1 MNKNVKIYGGIA
13 LAALLGVI
21 IWALFFRHVHTEG
34 DGHDHDHAGEKS
46 EAVSEE
52 DAHEENPNV
61 KEVHLNE
68 AQYKGTGLVL
78 GGFEKKNLSAVINA
92 NGYTKLPPQNQ
103 AQVSVQLSGTIKRIN
118 VIEGQAVKAGQILA
132 TMQSMAYNNLR
143 LEREKLSQEL
153 TASQT
158 NLEYLKLEFARQ
170 KELSDEN
177 VNAKKVFQK
186 VSSDLQAEE
195 GKIKTLQNQ
204 IAILG
209 QNIEIG
215 GSSTSPIINI
225 VAPISGNV
233 TDVNVT
239 IGAAAEAGKTLF
251 TIVDNTKMH
260 VDLLVYEKDLFKVKP
275 GQNVRFILTNQD
287 GSEIRGKIF
296 SVGKSF
302 ENETKSVAVHADI
315 LNEKQMLIPGMY
327 VNALIDIG
335 SNSVDA
341 LPVDAIVKAEGR
353 EFVFVLE
360 EETAHDEEEGHAH
373 DDGHKHEEAA
383 GSEMKKE
390 EAHDEKEGHAHDDGH
405 KHEEAEGKE
414 FHFQRIEVKTG
425 TSQLGYVQTT
435 FLQPLETAK
444 NIVIKGAYY
453 LQSHLTKSEGGG
465 GHAH

>member
-1 MNKNVKIYGGIA
+1 MNKNLKIYVGIA
-13 LAALLGVI
+13 AAAIVGI
-21 IWALFFRHVHTEG
+21 ILYFALRTPHVHKEG
-34 DGHDHDHAGEKS
+34 DGHDHGTGEKT
-46 EAVSEE
+46 EA
-52 DAHEENPNV
+52 AHEEGENPMV

-68 AQYKGTGLVL
+68 AQYKATGLVL
-78 GGFEKKNLSAVINA
+78 GGIEKKNLSEVINA

-103 AQVSVQLSGTIKRIN
+103 AQVSVQLPGTIKSIK
-118 VIEGQAVKAGQILA
+118 VIEGQAVKAGQVLA

-143 LEREKLSQEL
+143 LEREKLNQEL
-153 TASQT
+153 TASQSS
-158 NLEYLKLEFARQ
+158 LDFLRLEFARQ

-186 VSSDLQAEE
+186 VSSDLQMEE
-195 GKIKTLQNQ
+195 AKVKTLQSQ

-215 GSSTSPIINI
+215 GNSTSPIINI
-225 VAPISGNV
+225 TAPISGNI

-239 IGAAAEAGKTLF
+239 IGAAAEVGKPLF
-251 TIVDNTKMH
+251 SIVDNSKMH

-287 GSEIRGKIF
+287 GSEIQGKIF

-315 LNEKQMLIPGMY
+315 LNEKRLLIPGMY
-327 VNALIDIG
+327 VNALVDVG
-335 SNSVDA
+335 ANKVDA
-341 LPVDAIVKAEGR
+341 LPVDAIIKAEGR

-360 EETAHDEEEGHAH
+360 EE
-373 DDGHKHEEAA
+373 
-383 GSEMKKE
+383 
-390 EAHDEKEGHAHDDGH
+390 EKT
-405 KHEEAEGKE
+405 AEGTK

-435 FLQPLETAK
+435 FLQPVETAK
-444 NIVIKGAYY
+444 NIVVKGAYY

-465 GHAH
+465 GHEH

>member
-21 IWALFFRHVHTEG
+21 IWALFFKHEHVEG
-34 DGHDHDHAGEKS
+34 DGHDHDHAEGEKT
-46 EAVSEE
+46 EA
-52 DAHEENPNV
+52 AHEEGDHEESPGI

-68 AQYKGTGLVL
+68 AQYKATGLVL
-78 GGFEKKNLSAVINA
+78 GGFEKKNLSEVINA

-103 AQVSVQLSGTIKRIN
+103 AQVSVQLPGTVQSIK
-118 VIEGQAVKAGQILA
+118 VMQGQAVKAGQILA

-143 LEREKLSQEL
+143 LEREKLNESL
-153 TASQT
+153 TASQA
-158 NLEYLKLEFARQ
+158 NLEFLKLEFARQ

-186 VSSDLQAEE
+186 VSSDLQMEE
-195 GKIKTLQNQ
+195 AKIKTLQSQ

-215 GSSTSPIINI
+215 GNSSSPIINI
-225 VAPISGNV
+225 VAPISGNI
-233 TDVNVT
+233 TDINVT
-239 IGAAAEAGKTLF
+239 IGAAAEVGKPLF
-251 TIVDNTKMH
+251 SIVDNSKMH

-287 GSEIRGKIF
+287 GSELRGKIF

-327 VNALIDIG
+327 VNALVDVG
-335 SNSVDA
+335 ANTVDA
-341 LPVDAIVKAEGR
+341 LPVDAIIKAEGR
-353 EFVFVLE
+353 EFVFLLE
-360 EETAHDEEEGHAH
+360 EEAKT
-373 DDGHKHEEAA
+373 
-383 GSEMKKE
+383 
-390 EAHDEKEGHAHDDGH
+390 
-405 KHEEAEGKE
+405 AEGTE

-435 FLQPLETAK
+435 FLQPVETAK
-444 NIVIKGAYY
+444 NIVVKGAYY

-465 GHAH
+465 GHSH

>member
-1 MNKNVKIYGGIA
+1 MNKNIKIVGGIA

-21 IWALFFRHVHTEG
+21 IWALFFRHVHVEG
-34 DGHDHDHAGEKS
+34 EGHDHDHAGEKT
-46 EAVSEE
+46 EAALEE
-52 DAHEENPNV
+52 GGHEENAAI

-68 AQYKGTGLVL
+68 AQYKATGLVL
-78 GGFEKKNLSAVINA
+78 GGFEKKNLSEVINA

-103 AQVSVQLSGTIKRIN
+103 AQVSVQFPGTIQSIK
-118 VIEGQAVKAGQILA
+118 VIEGQAVKAGQVLA

-143 LEREKLSQEL
+143 LEREKLTQEL
-153 TASQT
+153 TASQA
-158 NLEYLKLEFARQ
+158 NLEFLKLEFARQ

-186 VSSDLQAEE
+186 VSSDLQMEE
-195 GKIKTLQNQ
+195 AKIRALQSQ

-215 GSSTSPIINI
+215 GNSSSPVINI
-225 VAPISGNV
+225 TAPIGGNI

-239 IGAAAEAGKTLF
+239 IGAAAEVGKPLF
-251 TIVDNTKMH
+251 NIVDNSKMH
-260 VDLLVYEKDLFKVKP
+260 VDLLVYEKDLFKVKT

-287 GSEIRGKIF
+287 GSELRGKVF

-315 LNEKQMLIPGMY
+315 LNERQMLIPGMY
-327 VNALIDIG
+327 VNALVDVG

-341 LPVDAIVKAEGR
+341 LPVDAIIKAEGR

-360 EETAHDEEEGHAH
+360 
-373 DDGHKHEEAA
+373 KEAKA
-383 GSEMKKE
+383 
-390 EAHDEKEGHAHDDGH
+390 
-405 KHEEAEGKE
+405 AEGTE
-414 FHFQRIEVKTG
+414 YHFQRIEVKTG
-425 TSQLGYVQTT
+425 TSQLGFVQTT

-444 NIVIKGAYY
+444 NIVVKGAYY

-465 GHAH
+465 GHEH